1 MQTVRMT
8 PTQMFSCEYC
18 TFFDNTCFEGHLHTS
33 APDNNNKT
41 RFLGKATGRND
52 DHMVSVGGQRLKIGG
67 N

>member
-1 MQTVRMT
+1 MT

-18 TFFDNTCFEGHLHTS
+18 KFFDNTCFEGHLHTS
-33 APDNNNKT
+33 APENNTKT

-52 DHMVSVGGQRLKIGG
+52 HHMVSVGGQRLKIGG